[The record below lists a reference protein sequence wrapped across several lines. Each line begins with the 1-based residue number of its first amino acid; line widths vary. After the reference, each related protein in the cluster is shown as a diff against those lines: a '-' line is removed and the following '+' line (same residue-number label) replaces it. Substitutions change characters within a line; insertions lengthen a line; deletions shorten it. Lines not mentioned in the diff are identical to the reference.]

1 MWAIVWRLRS
11 EFRSRRLSWLLL
23 VAIVALVAGVASAAA
38 AGARRT
44 DTAYDRFVADRH
56 TADVL
61 LDNVPNPQ
69 IPISNLNPVTRLPQ
83 VAEFATFKYFAISDS
98 SANAYAAPN
107 DRAYSTAGLNRLK
120 ILHGR
125 MSNAA
130 RADEAVVDFVLAKQ
144 RHLHIGDTYRTV
156 FSRIPAT
163 STGNLVVDSE
173 HATPAPLSFKIVG
186 IAAAPG
192 QFPPQDSRGYLA
204 DPPVYLTPAFYRAY
218 SQKFIALDAVLARL
232 RPGQEPAFERA
243 VQNLHGVG
251 ALPLEQFNIQAAI
264 VKRSFHLQAVAL
276 WLAAAALALLG
287 ALIVAQLISRQS
299 TLAAT
304 DYPTMRS
311 LGMTPRQ
318 LRSIGVLRAAALG
331 VAGACLAVIP
341 AVLLSNFT
349 PIGTARQA
357 EPHPGVSGNWTLIAI
372 EIAATFLVVVLV
384 SLWPS
389 WRDARLARESSDAHV
404 RASVV
409 AEGLARAGA
418 PVTMTTGV
426 RMAFQRGRGRTAVP
440 VRTSLASAALG
451 IWAVVAALTF
461 GANLT
466 HLLDHPHQYGVTW
479 DAEVL
484 NGEGPAAVQA
494 AVGIAHHDPNVANVA
509 MLGGAPAELRGHEAD
524 AQVLIPRVGTITPP
538 VLDGH
543 LPDHDNQIAVGTRT
557 LNDLGLHVGSTTSL
571 RVWDPNATSHR
582 VTVVGRVVLTPGSRS
597 FGAAADMGEGIVTTP
612 HALHAYAPH
621 GFTIPDPYI
630 VAVQF
635 HPGVTPTTGRNELEH
650 RLGGV
655 RKQWFVQQ
663 PVTPE
668 TLIDFGHVRDLPLLL
683 GGVLA
688 AIAAIAITH
697 LLVSSIRRQR
707 PELAILKTLGF
718 VPRQIRHAVA
728 WQAST
733 LAVVALVIG
742 VPLGVITGRLI
753 WSFFADRLGVVAQV
767 VTPTVAIFVL
777 ALATLAIANVIALV
791 PARIAAR
798 TRAAS
803 ILRTN

>member
-11 EFRSRRLSWLLL
+11 ELRSRRLSWWLL
-23 VAIVALVAGVASAAA
+23 VAVIALVAGAAGAAA

-69 IPISNLNPVTRLPQ
+69 IPISNLEPVTRLPQ

-107 DRAYSTAGLNRLK
+107 DRAYSSAGLNRLK

-125 MSNAA
+125 MSNPA
-130 RADEAVVDFVLAKQ
+130 RANEAVLDFVLAQQ
-144 RHLHIGDTYRTV
+144 RHLHVGDTYRTV
-156 FSRIPAT
+156 FSQIPTT

-173 HATPAPLSFKIVG
+173 HATPVPLTFKIVG

-218 SQKFIALDAVLARL
+218 SQEFIALDAVLARL

-243 VQNLHGVG
+243 VQKLHGVG
-251 ALPLEQFNIQAAI
+251 ALPLEQFDIQGAI

-276 WLAAAALALLG
+276 WLATAALALLG
-287 ALIVAQLISRQS
+287 ALIVAQLVSRQS
-299 TLAAT
+299 AVAASE
-304 DYPTMRS
+304 YPTLRG

-318 LRSIGVLRAAALG
+318 LFSLGVLRAAALG
-331 VAGACLAVIP
+331 FAGACFAIVP
-341 AVLLSNFT
+341 AVLLSKFT

-357 EPHPGVSGNWTLIAI
+357 EPHPGITVNWTIIAI
-372 EIAATFLVVVLV
+372 GVVVTIVVVVVL
-384 SLWPS
+384 SLWPAR
-389 WRDARLARESSDAHV
+389 RDARLATQSSDAHV
-404 RASVV
+404 KSSAI
-409 AEGLARAGA
+409 AERLARAGA
-418 PVTMTTGV
+418 PVTVTTGV

-440 VRTSLASAALG
+440 VRSGLASAALG

-466 HLLDHPHQYGVTW
+466 HLLDHPHQYGVSW

-484 NGEGPAAVQA
+484 NGEGPTAVQA
-494 AVGIAHHDPNVANVA
+494 AVGIADHDPNVANVA
-509 MLGGAPAELRGHEAD
+509 MLGGAPAELGGHEAD

-543 LPDHDNQIAVGTRT
+543 LPVHDNQIAVGTRT
-557 LNDLGLHVGSTTSL
+557 LNDLGLHVGDTTTL
-571 RVWDPNATSHR
+571 RVWDPRAAIHR

-612 HALHAYAPH
+612 HALHAYAPE
-621 GFTIPDPYI
+621 GFTIPDPYV

-635 HPGVTPTTGRNELEH
+635 RAGVAPATGRTELEH

-655 RKQWFVQQ
+655 RKEWFVQQ

-688 AIAAIAITH
+688 AIAAIAIAH

-707 PELAILKTLGF
+707 PELAVLKTLGF
-718 VPRQIRHAVA
+718 VPKQIRHAIA
-728 WQAST
+728 WQATT
-733 LAVVALVIG
+733 LAVVALIVG

-753 WSFFADRLGVVAQV
+753 WAFFADRLGVVAQI
-767 VTPTVAIFVL
+767 VTPGDAIAVI
-777 ALATLAIANVIALV
+777 ALATLVIANLIALL

-798 TRAAS
+798 THAANT
-803 ILRTN
+803 LRTN